1 MSDVFKLSVK
11 NAMKFL
17 KELTK
22 LKTSPDV
29 DKKEID
35 FLIKIMAEET
45 DVADRQWLL
54 KEIDEL
60 K

>member
-1 MSDVFKLSVK
+1 VSDVFKLSVK